1 MRLIT
6 IGSSAQS
13 NVVLRS
19 QFVSRNHA
27 ELILLENGDILLVDK
42 GSSNGT
48 FVNGNRVSP
57 NTEVVVTLKDTVQFA
72 DQPLNWSSIP
82 LLPPVSP
89 NVKVLKGIG
98 SHYRNAYR
106 VQGPNVSRFHA
117 TVKQMKNDKWYICDH
132 SDNGTTVNG
141 RPLPK
146 DQYMP
151 LKAGDVIMCAG
162 TPVINP
168 AGSGSG
174 ASGVIK
180 KVALGLCACLLVAL
194 AVWGVSSLVSD
205 NSDKSDTT
213 VFVEMEYYY
222 TIAVDSYHAK
232 GELRI
237 GWNSNKKEYDWLD
250 NKDTKPVKRVAT
262 GFFMGDKGL
271 VVTNRHVAQPWVYDD
286 YLAALKKF
294 VKNQLK
300 VANSDI
306 KISGKMVSLTVCPNN
321 RFISATNKIACNPDA
336 VVYSDIKDVDLAI
349 IQTVTEQV
357 PEGSTYVPIKNVRKD
372 EITVGDDVETW
383 GFPGGTDLQVS
394 PSGVEFQMKKTQAI
408 CAKGHIKNIEK
419 FAYGHSANVVGGA
432 SGSPVFDSHGNV
444 IGVISHT
451 KGAGYNY
458 CIKSKFIHY
467 LLKKMES
474 CPL

>member
-1 MRLIT
+1 MKLIT

-13 NVVLRS
+13 NIVLRS

-27 ELILLENGDILLVDK
+27 ELMLLENGDILLVDK

-57 NTEVVVTLKDTVQFA
+57 NTEVSVTLKDSIQFA
-72 DQPLNWSSIP
+72 DQPLNWSSVP

-89 NVKVLKGIG
+89 NVKVIKGIG

-106 VQGPNVSRFHA
+106 VQGPNISRFHA

-132 SDNGTTVNG
+132 STNGTTVNG
-141 RPLPK
+141 RPLPSG
-146 DQYMP
+146 QYMP
-151 LKAGDVIMCAG
+151 LKSGDVIMCAG
-162 TPVINP
+162 TAVINP
-168 AGSGSG
+168 AGSSSG

-180 KVALGLCACLLVAL
+180 KVALGLCACIVVAL
-194 AVWGVSSLVSD
+194 GIWGVSEFIST
-205 NSDKSDTT
+205 NSDKADTT
-213 VFVEMEYYY
+213 VLVEMEYFY
-222 TIAVDSYHAK
+222 TIAVDSYNAS
-232 GELRI
+232 GELRL
-237 GWNSNKKEYDWLD
+237 GCNAKGQYEWLHV
-250 NKDTKPVKRVAT
+250 KGAKPIKSSAT
-262 GFFMGDKGL
+262 GFFIGNNGL

-286 YLAALKKF
+286 NLALIKKF
-294 VKNQLK
+294 VKDKLQ

-306 KISGKMVSLTVCPNN
+306 KISGKMVSLTVCPND
-321 RFISATNKIACNPDA
+321 RFITETNKIVCNPDA
-336 VVYSDIKDVDLAI
+336 VVYSDIKEVDLAI

-357 PEGSTYVPIKNVRKD
+357 PEDSESIAIKKIRKD
-372 EITVGDDVETW
+372 DIEVGDDVETW
-383 GFPGGTDLQVS
+383 GFPLGKDLQDNN
-394 PSGVEFQMKKTQAI
+394 KTQAI
-408 CAKGHIKNIEK
+408 CAKGHIKNSEK
-419 FAYGHSANVVGGA
+419 FAYGHSANVVSGA
-432 SGSPVFDSHGNV
+432 SGSPVFDSKGNV

-451 KGAGYNY
+451 KGAPGYNY